1 MPLPHNP
8 RTGEAVS
15 VSVKALPHFKTGREL
30 RSRLNHKPGRPAL
43 PHPP

>member
-15 VSVKALPHFKTGREL
+15 VKAKALPHFKAGREL
-30 RSRLNHKPGRPAL
+30 RSRLNHKPGRPTSA
-43 PHPP
+43 HPP

>member
-15 VSVKALPHFKTGREL
+15 VKALPHFKACRDL
-30 RSRLNHKPGRPAL
+30 RSRLNHKPGRPTSAD
-43 PHPP
+43 PT

>member
-15 VSVKALPHFKTGREL
+15 VKALSHFKAGRGP
-30 RSRLNHKPGRPAL
+30 RSRLNHKPGRPTSAD
-43 PHPP
+43 PP

>member
-15 VSVKALPHFKTGREL
+15 VKALPHFKAGRGL
-30 RSRLNHKPGRPAL
+30 RSRFDHKPGRPKSA
-43 PHPP
+43 HPP